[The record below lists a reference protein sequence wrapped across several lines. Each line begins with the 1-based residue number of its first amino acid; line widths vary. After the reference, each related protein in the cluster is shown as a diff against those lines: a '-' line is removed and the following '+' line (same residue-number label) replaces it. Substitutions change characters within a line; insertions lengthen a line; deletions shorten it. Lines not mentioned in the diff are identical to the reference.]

1 MRNIKNSTGGFIGI
15 LMILITVTVIIF
27 IMFRTDMFGGKKGS
41 KSVIEQDLNAV
52 QQAKDV
58 KALLEEN
65 SAQSID
71 IN

>member
-1 MRNIKNSTGGFIGI
+1 MIHKNSNGGFVGI

-27 IMFRTDMFGGKKGS
+27 IMFRTDLFNGKKGS
-41 KSVIEQDLNAV
+41 KSVVEQNIDAV

-58 KALLEEN
+58 KALLEKN
-65 SAQSID
+65 SAQQIED

>member
-1 MRNIKNSTGGFIGI
+1 
-15 LMILITVTVIIF
+15 
-27 IMFRTDMFGGKKGS
+27 MFRTDMFGGKKGS

-58 KALLEEN
+58 KALLEKN